1 MDRPQHPAR
10 LGEAVVAGGILV
22 GRVVSRHPHLR
33 GKITTIS
40 GTVAGR
46 TVIGTTNTANTT
58 ERQRCE
64 ECQDKT
70 WVFVIPTR
78 LPRQQASERLAR

>member
-1 MDRPQHPAR
+1 MDRPQRPTR
-10 LGEAVVAGGILV
+10 LGEAAVAGGILV

-40 GTVAGR
+40 GIVVGR
-46 TVIGTTNTANTT
+46 TAIGMTATANTIN
-58 ERQRCE
+58 RQRCE